1 MDVDLFAEARKCI
14 GLYPVKAR
22 HILDFHEGEY
32 DISSEDIPQLHDL
45 RTLAAKEFL
54 QKELKWSEEVEMKTS
69 WSQDRNILWL
79 TLPEENLVSS
89 IFKRQAEIRRERIK
103 LLTYIPPWSYE

>member
-45 RTLAAKEFL
+45 RTLATKEFL
-54 QKELKWSEEVEMKTS
+54 
-69 WSQDRNILWL
+69 
-79 TLPEENLVSS
+79 
-89 IFKRQAEIRRERIK
+89 
-103 LLTYIPPWSYE
+103 